1 MAHHR
6 ARKRWSGVEGRAE
19 YAIHSVAADFE
30 FNCRLSQDIT
40 VGIDCNRI
48 GRG

>member
-1 MAHHR
+1 MAHYR
-6 ARKRWSGVEGRAE
+6 ARKRRSGVEGRAK
-19 YAIHSVAADFE
+19 YAIHPVAADFE
-30 FNCRLSQDIT
+30 FNCGLSQGIT

>member
-1 MAHHR
+1 MAHYR
-6 ARKRWSGVEGRAE
+6 ARKRWSGIEGRAE
-19 YAIHSVAADFE
+19 DSVHAIAIDFE

-40 VGIDCNRI
+40 LCIDCNRI